1 MPALSK
7 KVKLLQRGFWE
18 IKISKRDQT
27 IKSQQIPGE
36 AGIYPEGVIAA
47 NVPGSWAQHRAW
59 PSPKEKSD
67 GFILKQCASCECDRD
82 EQQHRALPRAALSTH
97 GAQCGGDREQGV
109 LQSAEGERKA
119 GREKEILWEEG
130 VAGVWCRGRETPSPL

>member
-27 IKSQQIPGE
+27 IKPQQTPGE

-47 NVPGSWAQHRAW
+47 NLPGSRAQRRAW
-59 PSPKEKSD
+59 HSPKEKSD
-67 GFILKQCASCECDRD
+67 GCILKQCPSRE
-82 EQQHRALPRAALSTH
+82 
-97 GAQCGGDREQGV
+97 GD
-109 LQSAEGERKA
+109 
-119 GREKEILWEEG
+119 KE
-130 VAGVWCRGRETPSPL
+130 